1 MAKAYQRWTVQPH
14 DRLVAID
21 ARIMTVVGYLK
32 MPLARLPRRMTVVRL
47 RDGRLVIY
55 SAIALRDAEMAE
67 LERFGR
73 PAFLVV
79 PSDKHRLDARV
90 WKDRY
95 PDMLVV
101 APRGGGERIAD
112 VVMVDSTSPDFGD
125 PDVRFLVAPGTGENE
140 AVLIVRNG
148 GRTTIVLNDL
158 IGNIRGAQGVGGWLL
173 KLMGFAG
180 DEPRVP
186 GIVKRLLIKD
196 RAAVREQF
204 LLWAKDE
211 SIERIVMSHGDIID
225 AHPRDA
231 LMKLAESLG

>member
-14 DRLVAID
+14 DRLVPVD
-21 ARIMTVVGYLK
+21 PRIMTVVGYLK

-67 LERFGR
+67 LEQFGR

-79 PSDKHRLDARV
+79 PSDKHRLDAHV

-95 PDMLVV
+95 PDLVVV

-125 PDVRFLVAPGTGENE
+125 PDVRFFVMPGTGENE
-140 AVLIVRNG
+140 AVLIVKTNERV
-148 GRTTIVLNDL
+148 TVVLNDL
-158 IGNIRGAQGVGGWLL
+158 IGNVRGVGGLGGWFLG
-173 KLMGFAG
+173 LMGFAG
-180 DEPRVP
+180 DEPRIP

-196 RAAVREQF
+196 RAAVREQL
-204 LLWAKDE
+204 LLWAKDA
-211 SIERIVMSHGDIID
+211 SLERVMMSHGDIID